1 VLKGVAYGWRQE
13 QLAQNAEEIRKLAAE
28 LFERVVNVQSHF
40 SEIGGSLGKAVDAF
54 NRCVASLET
63 RLFPSLRKIRDLGAT
78 TAAEPP
84 APEPIETVPRELTLF
99 ES

>member
-1 VLKGVAYGWRQE
+1 MSYAVLA
-13 QLAQNAEEIRKLAAE
+13 LDSNANRM
-28 LFERVVNVQSHF
+28 
-40 SEIGGSLGKAVDAF
+40 SLPV
-54 NRCVASLET
+54 
-63 RLFPSLRKIRDLGAT
+63 LRKIRDLGAT